1 MAVKTPHQN
10 HPSVGSKSS
19 LLPRKQLS
27 RATSAPY
34 GGKSTTSPQ
43 SRTRNANSRELSR
56 KSSTSST
63 ISRMT
68 DEDSNDSA
76 QFVSFVK
83 KSLHDSGIISS
94 KEDEDVVND
103 AIEKTLFEL
112 SDGSANSSIHSSMLQ
127 IVDGSV
133 TKDELDQRNPDRF
146 QKLRELASFNDDDI
160 SLDNVNLAEEEIVEV
175 MQRDDSNPSNSHFVG
190 KVNGE
195 SNHSG
200 TDSPR
205 RREEERRDSTD
216 TFYSLKEESEE
227 SEDEKFSD
235 LDEISEEDV
244 DSKKSVKSDS
254 KSSDSISF
262 KNALKL

>member
-10 HPSVGSKSS
+10 HPSVRPKSS

-76 QFVSFVK
+76 QFASFVK

-112 SDGSANSSIHSSMLQ
+112 SDGSANSSLHSSMLQ

-133 TKDELDQRNPDRF
+133 GKDELDQRNPDRF
-146 QKLRELASFNDDDI
+146 QKLRELASCNDDDI
-160 SLDNVNLAEEEIVEV
+160 SLDDVHLAEEEIVEV
-175 MQRDDSNPSNSHFVG
+175 MQKDDSHYIRE
-190 KVNGE
+190 VNGE

-200 TDSPR
+200 TDSQR
-205 RREEERRDSTD
+205 RQEEERRDSTD

-235 LDEISEEDV
+235 LDEVSEEDV

>member
-1 MAVKTPHQN
+1 
-10 HPSVGSKSS
+10 
-19 LLPRKQLS
+19 
-27 RATSAPY
+27 
-34 GGKSTTSPQ
+34 
-43 SRTRNANSRELSR
+43 
-56 KSSTSST
+56 
-63 ISRMT
+63 
-68 DEDSNDSA
+68 
-76 QFVSFVK
+76 
-83 KSLHDSGIISS
+83 
-94 KEDEDVVND
+94 
-103 AIEKTLFEL
+103 
-112 SDGSANSSIHSSMLQ
+112 MLQ

>member
-1 MAVKTPHQN
+1 MAVQTPHQN

-43 SRTRNANSRELSR
+43 SRTRKPNSRELSR

-76 QFVSFVK
+76 QFASFVK
-83 KSLHDSGIISS
+83 KSLHDSGVISS

-112 SDGSANSSIHSSMLQ
+112 SDGSANSSLHSSMLQ

-133 TKDELDQRNPDRF
+133 AKDELDQRNPDRF

-175 MQRDDSNPSNSHFVG
+175 MQKDDSHFGG

-200 TDSPR
+200 TDSQ
-205 RREEERRDSTD
+205 RREEEESRDSTD